1 MGGFVV
7 TNAIRALSDLF
18 ARDALRPRLNAG
30 TVDEH
35 TGGTLAPVSPN
46 IGNALTLMR
55 FVLASPDISAE
66 ALLSNRANYLAASLR
81 RFREAYLFSNE
92 GDEVLRQISTTT
104 NYFSFP
110 TKTWRHGYRLGSDA
124 MVEFVRRIAA
134 RVKAR
139 QRGFLVISQN
149 GDALLPEEL
158 SRRHRCVCTRGSL
171 PRRGRGRRA
180 ERSRQH
186 QGKHRAFETLCRG
199 AKARA
204 GRGISRMMPSKR
216 KRCGGKFPHLA
227 CLGFDATVAA
237 YGQIS
242 QGPRV
247 FIRSKAT
254 CAAPL
259 REVLSPCR
267 GLRPHHVQRD
277 RIGSWE
283 VSRPAVRVV

>member
-124 MVEFVRRIAA
+124 MVELVRRIAA

-139 QRGFLVISQN
+139 QPGFLVISQN
-149 GDALLPEEL
+149 GDALLPDEKF
-158 SRRHRCVCTRGSL
+158 RD
-171 PRRGRGRRA
+171 A
-180 ERSRQH
+180 ID
-186 QGKHRAFETLCRG
+186 AF
-199 AKARA
+199 AREDLFLGEDEDGEPNDPASIKESIARLKLFAA
-204 GRGISRMMPSKR
+204 GQKP
-216 KRCGGKFPHLA
+216 
-227 CLGFDATVAA
+227 
-237 YGQIS
+237 
-242 QGPRV
+242 
-247 FIRSKAT
+247 
-254 CAAPL
+254 
-259 REVLSPCR
+259 VL
-267 GLRPHHVQRD
+267 
-277 RIGSWE
+277 
-283 VSRPAVRVV
+283 VVEYPG